1 MLQERREA
9 EAAANAPGVKRN
21 KLKQLWHDYGY
32 VGVGTYLGI
41 YVGTLGTLYVAISS
55 GIVGG
60 AGMNHATSSV
70 DCSTSSGNELRQSQ
84 SVRAAPLALHYA
96 DVCALLRSSVAALFC
111 CACVCADVMS
121 LVDKLGMADHMPS
134 DVSPK
139 SSSFLLAWV
148 ATKLTEPARA
158 ALTLIV
164 TPKVARM
171 LGRAPPKAT
180 EAAVKEI
187 VKAAVNSAKAK

>member
-1 MLQERREA
+1 
-9 EAAANAPGVKRN
+9 
-21 KLKQLWHDYGY
+21 
-32 VGVGTYLGI
+32 
-41 YVGTLGTLYVAISS
+41 
-55 GIVGG
+55 
-60 AGMNHATSSV
+60 
-70 DCSTSSGNELRQSQ
+70 
-84 SVRAAPLALHYA
+84 
-96 DVCALLRSSVAALFC
+96 
-111 CACVCADVMS
+111 MS

-171 LGRAPPKAT
+171 LGRAPPKA
-180 EAAVKEI
+180 VKEI
-187 VKAAVNSAKAK
+187 VKAAVNSAKSK